1 MGGLT
6 NLFIKD
12 KKFKRTVNPIHSYIY
27 TGYKL
32 NNLDFQ
38 KSSFSE
44 NSIFNFFSKKK
55 IFLDKSWCS
64 K

>member
-44 NSIFNFFSKKK
+44 NSIFNFFQKKN
-55 IFLDKSWCS
+55 FFG
-64 K
+64 